1 MSSCCRGK
9 EKDPDLEFFE
19 LLDSAALAIANRETV
34 ALLEDAKSN
43 VRWSKYVNLQNML
56 SNISQLTC
64 KSMK

>member
-1 MSSCCRGK
+1 MSCCRGK

-19 LLDSAALAIANRETV
+19 LLDSAALAIANRPTV

-43 VRWSKYVNLQNML
+43 VRWSKYINLQNML

-64 KSMK
+64 KSLK